1 MDPEK
6 QTFTI
11 QFQVDFEP
19 MADARDFL
27 DAELRNRW
35 VKAAKE
41 SGREFLDELHDFI
54 QNHPFVSACK
64 IEDNSHR
71 SHGEADDGRES

>member
-1 MDPEK
+1 
-6 QTFTI
+6 
-11 QFQVDFEP
+11 

-41 SGREFLDELHDFI
+41 SGRDISGRTAEISFRITRYCVRVHRLRI
-54 QNHPFVSACK
+54 TYKATHPL
-64 IEDNSHR
+64 R
-71 SHGEADDGRES
+71 GRP